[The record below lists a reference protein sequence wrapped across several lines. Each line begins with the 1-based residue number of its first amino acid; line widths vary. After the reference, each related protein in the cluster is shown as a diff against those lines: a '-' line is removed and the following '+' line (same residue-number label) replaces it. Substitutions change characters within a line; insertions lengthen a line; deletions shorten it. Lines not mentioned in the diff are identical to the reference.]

1 MIKSRVANN
10 AIWIIICKIAQSI
23 LGIIISALSARYLG
37 PSNFGLIS
45 YAASIAAFA
54 IPITQLGLN
63 CTIVKEL
70 IDNPDDE
77 GLILGTSVF
86 MSLISS
92 FFCML
97 GTYLTVSFLNRNETI
112 AIVVCLLYSTMLLF
126 VATELIIFWFQAHY
140 YSKYASISSLI
151 AYVVVSLYKIYLL
164 VTSKGVEW
172 FALSYSMD
180 YCLISIGLLFFYHK
194 LGGKRL
200 KLSFSTGRRLLSN
213 SWTFIISGLLA
224 VIYAQ
229 TDRIMLKN
237 MVGNTES
244 GYYSAAT
251 TTAVMASFIFSAIID
266 SMRPYVFEGKQ
277 ESDSVFKK
285 RIKYLYSIVFY
296 LSALY
301 SIICFVFAT
310 PIINILYGKEY
321 QSSIKI
327 LQVMVWYTVFNYYG
341 GAQSVWF
348 LAEKK
353 QKYLVL
359 FGGLGALLN
368 IVLNLALIPLLGGM
382 GAGIATLVSAIIT
395 NVVLCL
401 IIKSTRK
408 TVFLLFSSINPKVI
422 LSLLKLRK

>member
-1 MIKSRVANN
+1 MIKSKVANN

-37 PSNFGLIS
+37 PSNYGLVS
-45 YAASIAAFA
+45 YAASIAAFV

-70 IDNPDDE
+70 IDNPDEE
-77 GLILGTSVF
+77 GLILGTSIF

-92 FFCML
+92 FFCIL
-97 GTYLTVSFLNRNETI
+97 GTYLTVSFLNRDETI
-112 AIVVCLLYSTMLLF
+112 TIVVCFLYSTMLLF
-126 VATELIIFWFQAHY
+126 VATELIVFWFQAHY

-151 AYVVVSLYKIYLL
+151 AYVIVSLYKIYLL
-164 VTSKGVEW
+164 VTSKSVEW
-172 FALSYSMD
+172 FALSHSID
-180 YCLISIGLLFFYHK
+180 YCLISIALLFFYLK

-200 KLSFSTGRRLLSN
+200 KLSFSTGKRLLSN

-244 GYYSAAT
+244 GYYSAAIT
-251 TTAVMASFIFSAIID
+251 TVTMISFVFSAIID

-285 RIKYLYSIVFY
+285 RIKILYSIVFY
-296 LSALY
+296 LSVGY
-301 SIICFVFAT
+301 SILCCIFAT
-310 PIINILYGKEY
+310 PIINTLYGNEY
-321 QSSIKI
+321 KNSIAI

-359 FGGLGALLN
+359 LGGLGALLN
-368 IVLNLALIPLLGGM
+368 VVLNLVLIPLLGGM
-382 GAGIATLVSAIIT
+382 GAGIATLVTAIIT

-401 IIKSTRK
+401 IIKSTRR
-408 TVFLLFSSINPKVI
+408 TVLLLFSSMNPKVI
-422 LSLLKLRK
+422 LSLIKSGK